1 VTSSGRAAPRRILA
15 IALLTLLVA
24 AGCSSGSGGG
34 SATPSTGGGAVS
46 VPADSS
52 EIDADGVIKVGY
64 DLRQSQGGGFYFD
77 PTKLQSTVHDGW
89 MYMLY
94 GRLLRPTLEGELE
107 PDLAESTEVVDPN
120 TIEITLRDG
129 LTFSDGTPFDAQAV
143 KVGLERNMAE
153 GVRSNMTEPFYS
165 LTGIEV
171 TSPTTLTL
179 TISDGTAASW
189 HDTFLAGFQSTITKP
204 GQTDFTDPIGAGPF
218 TVTSFQ
224 PEQSA
229 VYAKSDTYWD
239 AESITLGGIEIVQ
252 VATDQPQSQTAA
264 LQTEQIDLSITD
276 ASQIPG
282 LTGNLELFTQ
292 ADPNQTLNM
301 MICKSSGPLADPRVR
316 VAINKA
322 LERESIGDAVYAGTT
337 EPMHQLWPAGHRF
350 NDPSLEDVLAYDP
363 AAARSLLAEA
373 GYPDGFDLDMYLV
386 NGVNIPEA
394 AQVMEQQL
402 ADVGINANIIIP
414 ANYVADFL
422 QLSKEGV
429 GVIPGNAAGRT
440 KLNQF
445 SGDALSNLCKYEDPE
460 LDAKVAEL
468 NTVSD
473 SSPEAVELWHEI
485 QDIVVNDA
493 LGGFVLFRSRLAAFN
508 SDSLG
513 SLGLWPEGTVV
524 VPDPRVT
531 WIKAG

>member
-1 VTSSGRAAPRRILA
+1 VTSLDRAAPRRILA
-15 IALLTLLVA
+15 IALLALLIA
-24 AGCSSGSGGG
+24 AGCSSGSGDDT
-34 SATPSTGGGAVS
+34 ATPSTGGAAS
-46 VPADSS
+46 VPTDSR
-52 EIDADGVIKVGY
+52 EIDADGVLKVGY

-120 TIEITLRDG
+120 TIEITLRGG
-129 LTFSDGTPFDAQAV
+129 LTFSDGTPFDAAAV
-143 KVGLERNMAE
+143 KAGLERNKAE
-153 GVRSNMTEPFYS
+153 GARAVMTEPFYA
-165 LTGIEV
+165 LGEITV

-179 TISDGTAASW
+179 AIAEGTAASW

-224 PEQSA
+224 PDQSA
-229 VYAKSDTYWD
+229 VYAKSESYWD

-264 LQTEQIDLSITD
+264 LQTGQIDLSITD

-282 LTGNLELFTQ
+282 LSGDLELFTQ

-301 MICKSSGPLADPRVR
+301 MICKKSGPLADARVR
-316 VAINKA
+316 TAINKA

-363 AAARSLLAEA
+363 AAARNLLAEA
-373 GYPDGFDLDMYLV
+373 GYPDGFEVDMYLV
-386 NGVNIPEA
+386 NGVNVPEA
-394 AQVMEQQL
+394 AQVIEQQL
-402 ADVGINANIIIP
+402 ADIGIKANIIIP
-414 ANYVADFL
+414 ANFVADFL
-422 QLSKEGV
+422 QLQKEGI

-445 SGDALSNLCKYEDPE
+445 SGDALSNLCKYDDPE
-460 LDAKVAEL
+460 LNAKVAEL
-468 NTVSD
+468 NQVSD
-473 SSPEAVELWHEI
+473 SSDDAVELWHEI

-493 LGGFVLFRSRLAAFN
+493 LGGFVLFRSRLAAYN
-508 SDSLG
+508 SDTLG
-513 SLGLWPEGTVV
+513 SVGLWPEGTVV

-531 WIKAG
+531 WIKAS